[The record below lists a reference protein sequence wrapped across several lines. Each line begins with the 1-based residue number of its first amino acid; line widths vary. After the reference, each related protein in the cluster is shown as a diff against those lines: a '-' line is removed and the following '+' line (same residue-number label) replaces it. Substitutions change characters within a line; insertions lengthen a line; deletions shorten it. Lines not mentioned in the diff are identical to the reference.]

1 MKTRRNG
8 HCLVLLLVLVLSIG
22 SLAHAQLQEE
32 LISLGKP
39 ATANPG
45 EWSANQ
51 ANDGNLETRWATG
64 NDQYPAWWQVD
75 LGAQYD
81 LTRLE
86 IHWYGQEARAYRYKV
101 EVGATGA
108 DFAVVFDQLDNTT
121 FGPTDA
127 SLNVRGRYV
136 RITLEGA
143 HPGGWPSINEV
154 LIYGT
159 PVEDGELDL
168 EALWQKEGNR
178 ELAAGRPAK
187 ANQEGFPAAHANDGK
202 LDTRW
207 GTIDGS
213 FPAYWQ
219 VDLGSVYTLKG
230 LAVNWYNEATRAHQ
244 YRIEVSKDGQSFTT
258 VLDRTDNRAF
268 GATMDALE
276 VEARFLRITITGAY
290 PGGWPSIC
298 EVRVYGQ

>member
-1 MKTRRNG
+1 MKHGGTVTALCYYLFSFCPLVVWPTPSFRRN
-8 HCLVLLLVLVLSIG
+8 SF
-22 SLAHAQLQEE
+22 
-32 LISLGKP
+32 LGKP

-51 ANDGNLETRWATG
+51 ANDGDLETRWATG

-143 HPGGWPSINEV
+143 HPGGWPSPMRF
-154 LIYGT
+154 L
-159 PVEDGELDL
+159 
-168 EALWQKEGNR
+168 
-178 ELAAGRPAK
+178 
-187 ANQEGFPAAHANDGK
+187 F
-202 LDTRW
+202 
-207 GTIDGS
+207 
-213 FPAYWQ
+213 
-219 VDLGSVYTLKG
+219 
-230 LAVNWYNEATRAHQ
+230 
-244 YRIEVSKDGQSFTT
+244 T
-258 VLDRTDNRAF
+258 VLLWKTENWIWKPCGRRRGTGSLRRGGLPRRTR
-268 GATMDALE
+268 
-276 VEARFLRITITGAY
+276 
-290 PGGWPSIC
+290 
-298 EVRVYGQ
+298 RVSRGPRQ